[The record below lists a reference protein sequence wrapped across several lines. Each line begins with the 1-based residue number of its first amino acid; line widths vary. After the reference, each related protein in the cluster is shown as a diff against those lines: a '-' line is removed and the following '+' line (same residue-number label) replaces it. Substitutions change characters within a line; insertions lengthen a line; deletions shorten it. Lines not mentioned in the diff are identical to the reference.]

1 MTQELSTVTHVILFF
16 DGSKKF
22 LTTKMAQLILANSLS
37 EADGFQLPS
46 NAGYI
51 RFSAIQKI
59 LLLGEYYQQYPDQRP
74 VQLKKFESAPKPFWE
89 HAKSGKAWEQI
100 KRGYETSKL
109 EIHGGKWEKMKLTDK
124 LYKLAN
130 KFLKSK

>member
-100 KRGYETSKL
+100 KAVAGIPDDDKQKIMFYDWV
-109 EIHGGKWEKMKLTDK
+109 IGGFRLRD
-124 LYKLAN
+124 
-130 KFLKSK
+130 